1 MADAK
6 FERVARSDQPLY
18 GPKKLL
24 LCGFPVSAQGKFE
37 SLVEMLGLSSVPRVW
52 VTDTQGN
59 EPLANL
65 FALEADAGKGTA
77 SALPRAVIV
86 GGVTKADLHRLMGGC
101 KKAGMQQVLW
111 AVLTPTSER
120 WTLDALLRELTAERA
135 AMQQRRR

>member
-6 FERVARSDQPLY
+6 LDRVTRSDQPLY
-18 GPKKLL
+18 GPRKLL

-52 VTDTQGN
+52 VLDTQGS
-59 EPLANL
+59 EPLASL
-65 FALEADAGKGTA
+65 FALEADSGKGNA
-77 SALPRAVIV
+77 SALPPAVIV
-86 GGVTKADLHRLMGGC
+86 GGVTEAELHRLIGGC
-101 KKAGMQQVLW
+101 KKAGMRQVLW

-120 WTLDALLRELTAERA
+120 WTLDALLRELAAERD